1 MALTSPVF
9 AFQGNA
15 QTSLAVG
22 SPAPELD
29 VEYWLSRGT
38 GNRFPK
44 VTKFEA
50 GKVYVVE
57 FWATW
62 CPPCRASMPRLSEL
76 QDKYADSVQIISIS
90 DESLETVEGFSAAKS
105 SWCFLEDLRSAY

>member
-1 MALTSPVF
+1 MIRYLKFVAVVFVFALTTPVF
-9 AFQGNA
+9 AFQGYA
-15 QTSLAVG
+15 EPTLDVG

-44 VTKFEA
+44 VTKFEP

-62 CPPCRASMPRLSEL
+62 CPPCIASMPHLSQL
-76 QDKYADSVQIISIS
+76 QNKYADSVQIISIS
-90 DESLETVEGFSAAKS
+90 DEPLEEVEGFSVA
-105 SWCFLEDLRSAY
+105 